1 MKRREFSLA
10 ASAAAAGALTLGTST
25 SWAQATGFK
34 EGKDYIKLSK
44 PASVGAPAGKVEVIE
59 FFWYSCPHCFA
70 FEPQFEAWAKSIPAD
85 VVLHRVPVAF
95 NASFV
100 PQQKLYYTL
109 EGMNLLS
116 TMHSKVFNAIHNER
130 NRLATDDAIFEWVG
144 KQGVDLAKFKSV
156 YNSFTVSNQIRKASQ
171 LQNEYD
177 VKGVPSLGVAGRYYT
192 DGTKAGNME
201 NVLRVVN
208 ALVASSRKA

>member
-10 ASAAAAGALTLGTST
+10 ASAAAAGALTLGASS
-25 SWAQATGFK
+25 SWAQGAAPK
-34 EGKDYIKLSK
+34 EGKDYIKLGK
-44 PASVGAPAGKVEVIE
+44 PASVSAPAGKVEVVE
-59 FFWYSCPHCFA
+59 FFWYSCPHCNA
-70 FEPQFEAWAKSIPAD
+70 FESQFEAWAKSQPAD
-85 VVLHRVPVAF
+85 VVVRRVPVAF

-100 PQQKLYYTL
+100 PQQKLYYAL
-109 EGMNLLS
+109 EGMNLLPQL
-116 TMHSKVFNAIHNER
+116 HAKVFRTIHVDR
-130 NRLATDDAIFEWVG
+130 NLLKTDDAIFDWVG
-144 KQGVDLAKFKSV
+144 KQGVDLAKFKEV
-156 YNSFTVSNQIRKASQ
+156 YNSFTVANQARKAAQ

-177 VKGVPSLGVAGRYYT
+177 VEGVPAMGVAGRYYT